1 MKSPKV
7 TQGSHGG
14 RVLIVD
20 DSEDFAVSLADILK
34 SRGYQVEMAHSAE
47 SGREKARSFDPQVA
61 LLDIRLGQ
69 DSGIDMISQLREM
82 RPGILCVMMTAYA
95 AVDTAIQAIHRGAHS
110 YLLKPL
116 NIEHLLAILER
127 CFDRI
132 RIESEKA
139 AADEAL
145 RESREFL
152 YQVIDASPNCIFVK
166 NGGGRY
172 VLVNKAQAELY
183 GTTPKMLA
191 GKTDRELVQMSLL
204 DEEEA
209 EGFKRDDQEVI
220 SSRQPKF
227 VSEEPFTPLNGVTR
241 WFQTTKVPLTLR
253 GDPNCVLGVAVDITR
268 RKRTEERMERRN
280 RELALLNRVGQELAA
295 TLDLQ
300 RVAEQV
306 LQQVTETI
314 GAEGASIWLQ
324 DREREGWL
332 VCQAALSYGQH
343 RSLINQRL
351 RPGQGVAGWV
361 AQTGKSVLTPDAP
374 SDSRFFPGIDEHTGF
389 NTTSLLA
396 VPLQVR
402 GTVIGVLEVVNRME
416 GNFGPGDLALVE
428 TLAASAAIAIDNARL
443 VEVLQERTAELQ
455 VRNEEL
461 DAYAHTVAHDLKGPL
476 GPIVGFAQVLR
487 EDYATLPDE
496 QVRRYLNIIA
506 QNGRKMSSIID
517 ELLLLVGLRD
527 AQVEMT
533 PLDMA
538 YVVREARR
546 RLAYSIREY
555 KAEILSRDA
564 WPVALGHGPW
574 VEEVWV
580 NYLGNALK
588 YGGWPGKGIP
598 PRIELGFDQPVNGQ
612 AGADAPIHPND
623 LTPVSYI
630 RFWVRDKGPGL
641 TPEEQSR
648 LFTPFTQLI
657 PKGGRGYAKGY
668 GLGLSIVRR
677 IVKKLGGQT
686 GVESEVGKGSTFW
699 FTLPAQRG

>member
-1 MKSPKV
+1 MKKSPDV
-7 TQGSHGG
+7 THGRHAG

-20 DSEDFAVSLADILK
+20 DSKDFAVSLADILE
-34 SRGYQVEMAHSAE
+34 SRGYQVEMAYSAQ
-47 SGREKARSFDPQVA
+47 SGREKARSFNPQVA

-69 DSGIDMISQLREM
+69 DSGIDMISQLKGI

-95 AVDTAIQAIHRGAHS
+95 VVDTAVEAIHRGAHD

-116 NIEHLLAILER
+116 NVEHLLAVMDR
-127 CFDRI
+127 CFERI
-132 RIESEKA
+132 RLESEKA

-152 YQVIDASPNCIFVK
+152 YRVIDASPNCVFVK
-166 NGGGRY
+166 NGDGRY
-172 VLVNKAQAELY
+172 LLVNKAQAELY
-183 GTTPKMLA
+183 GITPKMLA
-191 GKTDRELVQMSLL
+191 GKTDRQLVEMALL
-204 DEEEA
+204 GAKEA
-209 EGFKRDDQEVI
+209 ENFTRDDREVI
-220 SSRQPKF
+220 NHKQPKF
-227 VSEEPFTPLNGVTR
+227 IPEEPFTPLDGVTR

-268 RKRTEERMERRN
+268 RKRMEEKMERRN

-300 RVAEQV
+300 RVAEQA

-324 DREREGWL
+324 DEGQEGWL
-332 VCQAALSYGQH
+332 MCQAALSAERH
-343 RSLINQRL
+343 RSLIDLRL
-351 RPGQGVAGWV
+351 HLGQGIAGWV
-361 AQTGKSVLTPDAP
+361 AQTGKSVVTADAP
-374 SDSRFFPGIDEHTGF
+374 SDSRFFPGIDEQTGF
-389 NTTSLLA
+389 DTTSLLA

-402 GTVIGVLEVVNRME
+402 GAVIGVLEVVNKQK
-416 GNFGPGDLALVE
+416 GDFNTGDLALVE
-428 TLAASAAIAIDNARL
+428 TLAASTAIAIDNARL
-443 VEVLQERTAELQ
+443 VEALRERTAELQ
-455 VRNEEL
+455 ARNEEL

-496 QVRRYLNIIA
+496 QVRRYLHIIA

-527 AQVEMT
+527 AQVEMS

-546 RLAYSIREY
+546 RLAYTVKECR
-555 KAEILSRDA
+555 AEILSRDA
-564 WPVALGHGPW
+564 WPVALGYGPW

-588 YGGWPGKGIP
+588 YGGWPEKGIP
-598 PRIELGFDQPVNGQ
+598 PRIELGFDQPAN
-612 AGADAPIHPND
+612 
-623 LTPVSYI
+623 
-630 RFWVRDKGPGL
+630 
-641 TPEEQSR
+641 
-648 LFTPFTQLI
+648 
-657 PKGGRGYAKGY
+657 
-668 GLGLSIVRR
+668 
-677 IVKKLGGQT
+677 
-686 GVESEVGKGSTFW
+686 
-699 FTLPAQRG
+699 